1 MSWRAFLPI
10 RGRSET
16 TNQARLGPKSSQ
28 GRRSRSVSTQ
38 GVSNEASE
46 NGPFDETTNAYALQ
60 PVDEGFGAWS
70 YVASA
75 FAMFIVVWGFPQSF
89 PIFQT
94 YLSTGESAK
103 HTDSVILAFLA
114 PGLQDIEEGIMFQIL
129 PKAARYRQTL
139 VLVGILIMMLSLLLA
154 SCATEAWQ
162 IVLTQGILYG
172 IGGIFLNFVHVSIF
186 SEWFDKKKGQAMGL
200 IWLGYRVGGL
210 GFPPVCQ
217 WLLEKHGFEQT
228 LRVLIAPMLALLLP
242 CLVLF
247 RGRYPAATVI
257 SKPTQPTI
265 SKIEALR
272 TPSVLFYLIASS
284 LFGFVT
290 NVPMMFIT
298 KFGADLGLNASD
310 RALSLSMVFASN
322 MLGTYVFGR
331 LSDKGFHQW
340 LMGTSALSAS
350 LIHFV
355 LWGFIKTKYG
365 VFAYAVCIGLASG
378 GFRNC
383 LFSFYSE
390 VSGQNSELFTAIHS
404 LFSFF
409 DGVAI
414 LSVGPV
420 GTALLKVSPELEI
433 GAYAIRRYKY
443 LVAYAGAM
451 TMASGLLVLAPLL
464 LRIIRLPK

>member
-1 MSWRAFLPI
+1 MKRQKRVILTRLQMPTLCSLLTRALVP
-10 RGRSET
+10 GVMLHPRS
-16 TNQARLGPKSSQ
+16 LCSLLY
-28 GRRSRSVSTQ
+28 
-38 GVSNEASE
+38 GVSNCTIKFTDSH
-46 NGPFDETTNAYALQ
+46 DVKKSSL
-60 PVDEGFGAWS
+60 
-70 YVASA
+70 
-75 FAMFIVVWGFPQSF
+75 MHLLGFPQSF

-378 GFRNC
+378 GEC
-383 LFSFYSE
+383 SYLILY
-390 VSGQNSELFTAIHS
+390 NS
-404 LFSFF
+404 
-409 DGVAI
+409 
-414 LSVGPV
+414 
-420 GTALLKVSPELEI
+420 
-433 GAYAIRRYKY
+433 
-443 LVAYAGAM
+443 
-451 TMASGLLVLAPLL
+451 
-464 LRIIRLPK
+464 